1 MKIDSHHH
9 FWSYSAEQYPWI
21 GEAMSG
27 LRHDFL
33 PEHLRTEIAAAGI
46 DGVVSVQAR
55 QTVGETEWLLS
66 LADRNDFIK
75 AVVGWVPLAD
85 AGVREV
91 ISKFAA
97 NPKLRAVRHVVQD
110 EPDDRFILG
119 ADFNR
124 GVSMLRDFG
133 LVYDILIFERQLAPS
148 IEFVDRHP
156 QQVFVLDHIAKP
168 RIGDNAIE
176 PWRANIRELARRQN
190 VFCKVSGMVTEADWK
205 TWSAEQLRPYFD
217 VVLEAFGPKRLMFGT
232 DWPVCLAASGYARWV
247 ETVRGFAAGLSAE
260 EQEWLFGKTAALAY
274 SLAEK

>member
-9 FWSYSAEQYPWI
+9 FWSYSAEEYPWI
-21 GEAMSG
+21 GDSMAA
-27 LRHDFL
+27 LRRDFL
-33 PEHLRTEIAAAGI
+33 PEHLKAEIADVGI

-66 LADRNDFIK
+66 LADGNDFIK

-91 ISKFAA
+91 IAKFAT

-124 GVSMLRDFG
+124 GVSMLREFG
-133 LVYDILIFERQLAPS
+133 LVYDILIFERQLAAS

-156 QQVFVLDHIAKP
+156 RQVFVLDHIAKP
-168 RIGDNAIE
+168 RIGDNVIE
-176 PWRANIRELARRQN
+176 PWRANIRALARREN

-205 TWSAEQLRPYFD
+205 TWSEEQLRPYFD

-232 DWPVCLAASGYARWV
+232 DWPVCLAASGYSRWV
-247 ETVRGFAAGLSAE
+247 DVVRGFAAGLSTD
-260 EQEWLFGKTAALAY
+260 EQEWLFGKTAVLAY
-274 SLAEK
+274 SLK